1 MTTFLATIRPDSQ
14 NFPLFL
20 HVFGAM
26 ILVGGVLTG
35 TSVLAFARGDPRFL
49 RLGYWS
55 LLIVGLPGLI
65 LMRIGAGWIY
75 DKEGWDDLPEGT
87 DDPAWLGI
95 GFLIAD
101 LGGLLFLL
109 SLVVGGIGVY
119 RLRSGKGSG
128 LLKVTMVI
136 GLVLLAAYFVAAW
149 AMAGKPD

>member
-1 MTTFLATIRPDSQ
+1 MTSVLALIRPDSW

-20 HVFGAM
+20 HVLGAM

-35 TSVLAFARGDPRFL
+35 TSTLAFARGDPRFL

-55 LLIVGLPGLI
+55 LLIVALPGLI

-75 DKEGWDDLPEGT
+75 EKEHWDDLPEGV
-87 DDPAWLGI
+87 DEPAWLGI
-95 GFLIAD
+95 GYLVAD

-128 LLKVTMVI
+128 LLKVTMAI

-149 AMAGKPD
+149 AMAGKPN